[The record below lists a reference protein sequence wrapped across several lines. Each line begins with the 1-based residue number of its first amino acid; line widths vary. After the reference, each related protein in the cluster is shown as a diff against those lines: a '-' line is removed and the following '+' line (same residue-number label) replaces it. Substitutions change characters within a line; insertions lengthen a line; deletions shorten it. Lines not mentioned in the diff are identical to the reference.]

1 MSIHNFLLIV
11 ISAVSFASCHI
22 SVDLSLNQIDRQF
35 KEDSLHVERK
45 VKCGVNDSLI
55 ISTVD
60 YYFPVFKDTSLSWV
74 NAFVI
79 SKLKSKSYTDSISTK
94 SLKEIANLYLNDFEN
109 FSKDGI
115 VYSGWYL
122 LASCSAA
129 YLNDSILKISFGMEE
144 FSGGAHPNHHS
155 ENYLWDIKN
164 RKQLTLI
171 DFLNSPQ
178 DTIALRKIA
187 LKELRVMKNL
197 KPNQRLDNDAN
208 MFIDDQSFY
217 LSKNFDI
224 DSVNLSFFYNEYEIQ
239 AYAFGYIEIIIS
251 KAKLRKQLK
260 SKFLN

>member
-1 MSIHNFLLIV
+1 MHKFILIV
-11 ISAVSFASCHI
+11 ITAILIASCQTF
-22 SVDLSLNQIDRQF
+22 VDLSLNQIDRQF
-35 KEDSLHVERK
+35 KLDSLHVERK
-45 VKCGVNDSLI
+45 VKCGVNDSLL

-60 YYFPVFKDTSLSWV
+60 YIFPVFKDTALEWV
-74 NAFVI
+74 NAFI
-79 SKLKSKSYTDSISTK
+79 INKLKSKSYPDSISTK

-178 DTIALRKIA
+178 DTIALRKVA
-187 LKELRVMKNL
+187 LKELREMKNL
-197 KPNQRLDNDAN
+197 KPNQTLDDDAN

-224 DSVNLSFFYNEYEIQ
+224 DSANVSFLYNEYEIQ
-239 AYAFGYIEIIIS
+239 AYAFGYIEIIIP